1 MSTYSHVSLLQAPAA
16 ANVTSAQSNLS
27 AAKLGSSKVINSDSY
42 SQIQG
47 CQNLLIIWWKLQLGV
62 LKSFKMGS
70 RLVLIFLESPF
81 FTSIMLFDLKSLK
94 QDSIHGSTEYL
105 INVANRMFDFPQL
118 ISKRLTSP
126 DFWSHQKYCND
137 YSPLRLRLLQTRQSQ
152 QTSLPTNAAVPRWA
166 DLMLTIL
173 QILLRQWRTWNH
185 LWLSP
190 QLNSS
195 LALSLTFIFIS
206 GFTVARFP
214 SSHLAYSGCYRTCQ
228 ASRQVC

>member
-1 MSTYSHVSLLQAPAA
+1 
-16 ANVTSAQSNLS
+16 
-27 AAKLGSSKVINSDSY
+27 
-42 SQIQG
+42 
-47 CQNLLIIWWKLQLGV
+47 
-62 LKSFKMGS
+62 
-70 RLVLIFLESPF
+70 
-81 FTSIMLFDLKSLK
+81 
-94 QDSIHGSTEYL
+94 
-105 INVANRMFDFPQL
+105 MFDFPQL

-137 YSPLRLRLLQTRQSQ
+137 YSPLRLRLLQTHQSQ

-195 LALSLTFIFIS
+195 LALSLTFILLIFLFQVS
-206 GFTVARFP
+206 QLRDSPLLTSPTAAATEPVKPADKSAKKRSSSKVSRF
-214 SSHLAYSGCYRTCQ
+214 SIENFSTLSKIMTAL
-228 ASRQVC
+228 

>member
-47 CQNLLIIWWKLQLGV
+47 CQN
-62 LKSFKMGS
+62 
-70 RLVLIFLESPF
+70 LIFLESPF

-126 DFWSHQKYCND
+126 DF
-137 YSPLRLRLLQTRQSQ
+137 
-152 QTSLPTNAAVPRWA
+152 
-166 DLMLTIL
+166 
-173 QILLRQWRTWNH
+173 
-185 LWLSP
+185 
-190 QLNSS
+190 
-195 LALSLTFIFIS
+195 
-206 GFTVARFP
+206 
-214 SSHLAYSGCYRTCQ
+214 
-228 ASRQVC
+228 